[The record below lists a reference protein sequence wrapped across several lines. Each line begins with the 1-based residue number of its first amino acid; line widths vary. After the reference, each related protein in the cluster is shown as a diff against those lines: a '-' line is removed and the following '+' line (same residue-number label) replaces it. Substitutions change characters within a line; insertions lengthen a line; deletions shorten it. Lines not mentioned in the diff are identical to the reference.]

1 MITLPQGKT
10 YLVGGAVRDELL
22 SLPIGEKDY
31 VVVGATPEDMIKAGF
46 RPVGQDFPV
55 FLHPRTH
62 EEYALARTERKV
74 APGYHGFVF
83 HADQHVTLEE
93 DLSRRDLTI
102 NAMARDET
110 DGRLVDPFGGQRDLQ
125 DRVLRHIDEHFA
137 EDPLRL
143 LRLARF
149 AARFKPLGF
158 TIHPETLTLC
168 KRMVHNG
175 ELDTLQPERVYTETI
190 KALAESDP
198 GEYFIVL
205 QRANAL
211 EVVYPEVACAMQ
223 HRPVLAILA
232 EAVRLT
238 EFPQPHCKT
247 VRRATKETAQLR
259 FIALAQACG
268 DPTQTPQP
276 CSRCASLCQRLRAPN
291 LVARLARRACEVR
304 EALCHWQS
312 LDAPARLAH
321 LERLDAWR
329 SKEQIIALAPV
340 LLAELQVCGASPD
353 QWDALLG
360 DMTRALDVAT
370 APLLQQGLRGEAMG
384 KALHQARLAALSAPD
399 NQPTAL

>member
-1 MITLPQGKT
+1 MITLSQGKA

-22 SLPIGEKDY
+22 RLPIGEKDY
-31 VVVGATPEDMIKAGF
+31 VVVGATPEAMINEGF

-55 FLHPRTH
+55 FLHPKTH

-102 NAMARDET
+102 NAIARDEA
-110 DGRLVDPFGGQRDLQ
+110 DGRLIDPFGGQRDLQ
-125 DRVLRHIDEHFA
+125 DRVLRHINEHFA

-158 TIHPETLTLC
+158 TIHPETLALC

-198 GEYFIVL
+198 GEYFTVL
-205 QRANAL
+205 QGANAL
-211 EVVYPEVACAMQ
+211 EVVYPEVACAMR
-223 HRPVLAILA
+223 HRPVLTVLT
-232 EAVRLT
+232 ETVRLT
-238 EFPQPHCKT
+238 EFARSCSEA
-247 VRRATKETAQLR
+247 VRRATKEAAQLR

-268 DPTQTPQP
+268 DPTETPQP
-276 CSRCASLCQRLRAPN
+276 CSRCTSLCQRLRAPS
-291 LVARLARRACEVR
+291 LVTRLARRACGVR
-304 EALCHWQS
+304 QALCHWQN

-329 SKEQIIALAPV
+329 SKEQLIALAPV
-340 LLAELQVCGASPD
+340 LLAELQVCGCSVD
-353 QWDALLG
+353 QWEALLH
-360 DMTRALDVAT
+360 DMSRALGIAT
-370 APLLQQGLRGEAMG
+370 QPLMQQGLRGEALG
-384 KALHQARLAALSAPD
+384 KALRQARLAALNAPD
-399 NQPTAL
+399 NQPTVL